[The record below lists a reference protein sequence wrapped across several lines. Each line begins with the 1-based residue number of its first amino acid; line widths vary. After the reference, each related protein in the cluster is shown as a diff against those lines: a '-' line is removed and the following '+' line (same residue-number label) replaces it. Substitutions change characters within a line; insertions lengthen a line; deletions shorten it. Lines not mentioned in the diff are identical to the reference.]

1 MIPNSSYNPF
11 TSLSA
16 PVTFDRA
23 YNRLMELRL
32 KLELALTEKE
42 KEIIEKEIK
51 EVEYE
56 LAYLEHIWL
65 YE

>member
-1 MIPNSSYNPF
+1 M
-11 TSLSA
+11 TA
-16 PVTFDRA
+16 DRFDRA
-23 YNRLMELRL
+23 YNRLMELRV

-51 EVEYE
+51 KVEYE
-56 LAYLEHIWL
+56 LAYLEYVWM